1 MWRRVWIRHVKLNP
15 HFVAQLKSS
24 CKWATAHLIHQLQG
38 VMTRGRLCVTI
49 TTRGQS
55 LEIACGCTQVAAF
68 SPWKEMS
75 PLKDSHFLVSY
86 CVESVDNLRKQRIH
100 NPPPPSFMEHISV
113 SISMMVGVF
122 QLRAAQ
128 CRGRRYTH
136 AHTHTLYSTLSTNIL
151 HLVKFILDCFPFAHP
166 RVMCTENYNSES
178 HPKSALSKAL
188 YQAPYSLFLKTCRRV
203 HQCANEATSTCGQVF
218 LYGLK
223 SLT

>member
-1 MWRRVWIRHVKLNP
+1 
-15 HFVAQLKSS
+15 
-24 CKWATAHLIHQLQG
+24 
-38 VMTRGRLCVTI
+38 MTRGRLCVTI

-100 NPPPPSFMEHISV
+100 NPPIFYGTYFCEYKYEGGCLPTESSTVQREALHT
-113 SISMMVGVF
+113 
-122 QLRAAQ
+122 R
-128 CRGRRYTH
+128 T
-136 AHTHTLYSTLSTNIL
+136 HTHTLYSTLSTNIL